1 MFIPS
6 ANRHKKNTSA
16 IDPGATE
23 TVRAKL
29 PEEKDDSSRRAPFGM
44 RGGGRRP
51 FGGRVLVV
59 RLNNTTEPAAA
70 GQPPDVVG
78 FSAYRP
84 RPG

>member
-44 RGGGRRP
+44 RGAGRRP
-51 FGGRVLVV
+51 FGG
-59 RLNNTTEPAAA
+59 A
-70 GQPPDVVG
+70 
-78 FSAYRP
+78 S
-84 RPG
+84 